1 MAEIKV
7 NSPQRVVE
15 RNIALT
21 AEIMRYLMEKPHV
34 FEKLPDSF
42 ELVVLP
48 EDDPEMWIYNLHLLD
63 QVSQNDKPVV
73 FARLSSSKPSI
84 RGEIPA
90 SLYAP
95 VLA

>member
-7 NSPQRVVE
+7 NPPPRVVE

-21 AEIMRYLMEKPHV
+21 AEIMRYLIEKPQA

-42 ELVVLP
+42 ELIVLP
-48 EDDPEMWIYNLHLLD
+48 EDDPEMWMYNLYLLD
-63 QVSQNDKPVV
+63 QLSQKGKPVV
-73 FARLSSSKPSI
+73 FARLASSKTSA
-84 RGEIPA
+84 RGEIPV

-95 VLA
+95 VPV

>member
-7 NSPQRVVE
+7 NTPQRVVE

-21 AEIMRYLMEKPHV
+21 AEIMRYLIEKPQA

-48 EDDPEMWIYNLHLLD
+48 EDDPEMWMYNLHLLD
-63 QVSQNDKPVV
+63 QLSPKSKPVV
-73 FARLSSSKPSI
+73 FARLTSSKPSV
-84 RGEIPA
+84 RGEILA

-95 VLA
+95 VPV

>member
-7 NSPQRVVE
+7 NSPPKVVE

-21 AEIMRYLMEKPHV
+21 AEIMRYLIEKPQA
-34 FEKLPDSF
+34 FEKLPDNF

-48 EDDPEMWIYNLHLLD
+48 EDDPEMWIYNLHLLG
-63 QVSQNDKPVV
+63 QVSKKDKPIV
-73 FARLSSSKPSI
+73 FALLSSSKSSV

-90 SLYAP
+90 SLYVP
-95 VLA
+95 VMV

>member
-7 NSPQRVVE
+7 DPPQKVVE

-21 AEIMRYLMEKPHV
+21 GEIMRYLIEKPQA
-34 FEKLPDSF
+34 FDALPDDF

-48 EDDPEMWIYNLHLLD
+48 EDDPEMWLYNLHLLD
-63 QVSQNDKPVV
+63 RISKKERPIV
-73 FARLSSSKPSI
+73 FALLSSSKPSA

-95 VLA
+95 VPV

>member
-1 MAEIKV
+1 MVEIKV
-7 NSPQRVVE
+7 TAPQRVVE

-21 AEIMRYLMEKPHV
+21 AEIMRYLIEKPQV
-34 FEKLPDSF
+34 FEKLPDRF

-48 EDDPEMWIYNLHLLD
+48 EDDPEMWVYNLHLLD
-63 QVSQNDKPVV
+63 QLGQKGMPVV
-73 FARLSSSKPSI
+73 FARLSSSKPSV

-95 VLA
+95 VLV